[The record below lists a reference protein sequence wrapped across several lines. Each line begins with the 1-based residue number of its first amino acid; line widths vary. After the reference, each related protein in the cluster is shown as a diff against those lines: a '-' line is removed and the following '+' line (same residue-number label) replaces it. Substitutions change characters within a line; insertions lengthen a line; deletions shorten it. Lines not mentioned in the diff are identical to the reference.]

1 MRLLIIEGFQPLRQG
16 LAQHFSGHGFVV
28 DAVINDADGIW
39 LASRNPYDIV
49 LVDLPVSWE
58 ISKATVE
65 SIRASHDAVVIITMG
80 HHPLT
85 PDDACNLRK
94 LVKHLLKPF
103 SLADALQ
110 LVQASIGTGG
120 GAVVNLVRL
129 GGIEMTPSSCEIR
142 WNGHIIGLEPIEF
155 EILGYLGE
163 HCGEYVS
170 RKQVWER
177 FFKDAEETPLE
188 LVDKYIRSLRRKLSP
203 EIIRVRKRHGYCV
216 WV

>member
-1 MRLLIIEGFQPLRQG
+1 MRLLIIEGFQPLREG
-16 LAQHFSGHGFVV
+16 LTQHFSGHGFMV
-28 DAVINDADGIW
+28 DAVINEADGLW
-39 LASRNPYDIV
+39 LAHRNTYDIV

-58 ISKATVE
+58 ISKAVIE

-110 LVQASIGTGG
+110 LAQASLGTGSE
-120 GAVVNLVRL
+120 AVVNLIRL
-129 GGIEMTPSSCEIR
+129 GGIEMRPSNWEIR
-142 WNGHIIGLEPIEF
+142 WNGQIIGLEPIEF

-163 HCGEYVS
+163 HSGEYVS
-170 RKQVWER
+170 RMQVWER
-177 FFKDAEETPLE
+177 FFDDPEATPVE

-216 WV
+216 WL